1 MPMNIYN
8 WCKLHKMCAKCI
20 LKGIANK
27 IMHAKVKMYMIRN
40 SRVDLNAGPF
50 VLTL

>member
-8 WCKLHKMCAKCI
+8 WCKLRKMCAKCI
-20 LKGIANK
+20 LNSITNK
-27 IMHAKVKMYMIRN
+27 IMHAKVKMYVIRN
-40 SRVDLNAGPF
+40 FHVDSNAGPF